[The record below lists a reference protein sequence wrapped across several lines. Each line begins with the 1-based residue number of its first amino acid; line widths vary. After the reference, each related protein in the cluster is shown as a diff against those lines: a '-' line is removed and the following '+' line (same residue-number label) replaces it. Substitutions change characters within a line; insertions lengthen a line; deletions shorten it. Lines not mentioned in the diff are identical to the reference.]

1 MQEDEVEKEEIQKRC
16 KNVIVF
22 GLNESASDDAGVR
35 FADDLEAMQS
45 VIGNLQVEHDIT
57 KVVRLR
63 KKNEQQ
69 DAKPRPLLVSLR
81 SEEER
86 VELLKKA
93 KNLKDM
99 EEGGLNR
106 IFILPDLTPKQRQI
120 RKNLVQELKKR
131 QSEGETG
138 LMIVGTKIVRR
149 RK

>member
-35 FADDLEAMQS
+35 IADDLEAMQS